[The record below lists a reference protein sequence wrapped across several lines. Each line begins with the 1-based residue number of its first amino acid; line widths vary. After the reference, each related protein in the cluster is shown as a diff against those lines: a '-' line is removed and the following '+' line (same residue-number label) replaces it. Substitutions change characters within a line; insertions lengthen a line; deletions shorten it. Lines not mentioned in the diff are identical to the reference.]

1 MARAKSALKVETT
14 ARSSTA
20 GPISAGNKPTT
31 SSRTKSS
38 CRPSTIPE
46 NSAVTD
52 VPDNSQIE
60 FTEENEDDNS
70 STIDD
75 NKKKRNKSSSHIVPT
90 TSPIPQKGQEGKISV
105 TSKLALSKNSSA
117 SSSTSDTRKQSSYS
131 STERKKSSTP
141 KLSSVSKTASAS
153 TSSSSNRSKISKS
166 KLDKTGVDDTGIV
179 GEDASLKEP
188 RKDSSNKSNLK
199 DNDKNKSHQATSDLS
214 SSSPSSR
221 QSVSSVSAAQQKPR
235 PGQSMH
241 SAGSAVAPILS
252 KQKKSNI
259 HSYEKDE
266 IDGISDSPR
275 KSVLSANETTRSGS
289 KNKTSN
295 TPERSNV
302 NTKAST
308 KPSHTGILKKSKN
321 SSEQES
327 NQHQVSSAIT
337 ETKHSTAS
345 SSTSPPESFPTN
357 STINEELVKKV
368 HPQNLLHL
376 RVAEQDVMDKLSGSM
391 DNLSTHVHASSGGS
405 SHASDPDISSGSDSP
420 VPQQSSSQSG
430 SETGHVSGRNDT
442 RAITP
447 IVSSASDS
455 EEHDSFPTMLDSM
468 GGSSFQAS
476 SPGATLTAV
485 SKINKRSE
493 SDGIVVAERPR
504 PDKQPVRRCESTD
517 DAGIFGS
524 GSHDT
529 TSDSLTSLPSE
540 TDRIQFPKN
549 IKTVSSAT
557 IVKGPEDATHGIGET
572 VQFRAHYFGNPEPR
586 VTWIKNSNR
595 ITVKD
600 LRVNIKTYSGE
611 STLIVKDLRAD
622 DSGKYE
628 VSIENEIGNDAAS
641 ASLSVEG
648 PPEPPSGRPYVSN
661 IDTSSL
667 TLAWYGSTYDG
678 GSMVTGYIVEMS
690 SWPITSDSRP
700 PEATDWTVVDSHH
713 TTSYI
718 VQNLDPGREYI
729 FRVKAENS
737 HGQSEPS
744 RVSEPVCFGMGGN
757 SGNEDELGAIEG
769 SGSSSN
775 REGSLARD
783 GSIHEDYVD
792 HDPTF
797 EAPFE
802 HRNVVI
808 EKGEV
813 FKQKYEIFEELGRG
827 RFGVVFKVKD
837 RSSGEHFAAKFIR
850 CRKSEEKVKV
860 RDEIEIMNSLAHSK
874 LLQLASAYE
883 NPREMIMVMEYI
895 GGGELFEKVVA
906 DDFTLTER
914 DCLLF
919 MRQICQAIGYMHEQ
933 YIVHLDLK
941 PENILCKSK
950 SSHQV
955 KIIDFGLARKLEP
968 GKDIRIL
975 FGTPEFVSPEVISYE
990 PVSTVSDMW
999 SVGVVCYVLLSG
1011 LSPFMGDSDVETF
1024 ANISG
1029 ISYDFEDEAFDSI
1042 SEEAKDFIRK
1052 LLVKFQNKRLTA
1064 AECLQ
1069 HRWLAQPEK
1078 DKNSWKEINTDKLKS
1093 FLLRRRWQKAA
1104 HAIRALGRF
1113 TSLGFHHD
1121 LKDSASSITA
1131 FSTQSANF

>member
-1 MARAKSALKVETT
+1 MREGNEEEAKC
-14 ARSSTA
+14 
-20 GPISAGNKPTT
+20 AGN
-31 SSRTKSS
+31 
-38 CRPSTIPE
+38 
-46 NSAVTD
+46 
-52 VPDNSQIE
+52 
-60 FTEENEDDNS
+60 NE
-70 STIDD
+70 
-75 NKKKRNKSSSHIVPT
+75 NKKNRNKSSSQIVPT
-90 TSPIPQKGQEGKISV
+90 KSSISQKNQEGKISV
-105 TSKLALSKNSSA
+105 TSRMALSKNSSA
-117 SSSTSDTRKQSSYS
+117 SNTGDSRKQSSYS
-131 STERKKSSTP
+131 STERKKSSTT
-141 KLSSVSKTASAS
+141 KLSSVTKTASS
-153 TSSSSNRSKISKS
+153 SVSSSTSNRSKISKS
-166 KLDKTGVDDTGIV
+166 VVDKESV
-179 GEDASLKEP
+179 
-188 RKDSSNKSNLK
+188 DSSGIIEEDDSQNESQKDFTNKSNAK
-199 DNDKNKSHQATSDLS
+199 KNDKNKSHQSTSELS
-214 SSSPSSR
+214 SSSPSNK
-221 QSVSSVSAAQQKPR
+221 QKLSSVSAVQQKPR
-235 PGQSMH
+235 PGKSMH
-241 SAGSAVAPILS
+241 STSYTDAPTS
-252 KQKKSNI
+252 SNQKKSNI
-259 HSYEKDE
+259 HSFEADE
-266 IDGISDSPR
+266 VDSIADSKK
-275 KSVLSANETTRSGS
+275 KSITSANDSTRSGS
-289 KNKTSN
+289 KNKAPSN
-295 TPERSNV
+295 T
-302 NTKAST
+302 
-308 KPSHTGILKKSKN
+308 KPGILKKSKN
-321 SSEQES
+321 YNEPGSK
-327 NQHQVSSAIT
+327 QHDASTFIPDS
-337 ETKHSTAS
+337 KHSTTS
-345 SSTSPPESFPTN
+345 SSLSDQTELPQDSFSTESTL
-357 STINEELVKKV
+357 NEELSEGSKKSY
-368 HPQNLLHL
+368 PQNLLHL
-376 RVAEQDVMDKLSGSM
+376 RVAEQDVMDKLSNSM

-405 SHASDPDISSGSDSP
+405 SQASDHDVSSGSDSP
-420 VPQQSSSQSG
+420 VPQQSGHEPG
-430 SETGHVSGRNDT
+430 SAPGRNDT

-455 EEHDSFPTMLDSM
+455 EETDSFPTMLESNS
-468 GGSSFQAS
+468 GPGYQAS
-476 SPGATLTAV
+476 SPGSTLSAV

-504 PDKQPVRRCESTD
+504 PDKQPVRRCESSD

-524 GSHDT
+524 GSNTNDVT
-529 TSDSLTSLPSE
+529 NNNFSNLPSE
-540 TDRIQFPKN
+540 SDRIQFPKN

-586 VTWIKNSNR
+586 VTWIKNGNR

-600 LRVNIKTYSGE
+600 LRINIKTYSGE

-628 VSIENEIGNDAAS
+628 VLIENEIGNDAAS

-744 RVSEPVCFGMGGN
+744 RVSEPVCIGMGGS
-757 SGNEDELGAIEG
+757 SGNEDELGVTEG
-769 SGSSSN
+769 GNTRESSMA
-775 REGSLARD
+775 REE
-783 GSIHEDYVD
+783 SIHEEYVD
-792 HDPTF
+792 HDPSF

-808 EKGEV
+808 EKGDV

-837 RSSGEHFAAKFIR
+837 RSSGEQFAAKFIR
-850 CRKSEEKVKV
+850 CRKSEEKIKV

-933 YIVHLDLK
+933 SIVHLDLK

>member
-1 MARAKSALKVETT
+1 MSSGIVARAKSALKVETN

-20 GPISAGNKPTT
+20 GPIATGPK
-31 SSRTKSS
+31 SSSPRTKSS
-38 CRPSTIPE
+38 YRPSTIPE
-46 NSAVTD
+46 NSEITGSSE
-52 VPDNSQIE
+52 NNQNE
-60 FTEENEDDNS
+60 LREGNEEEVNVAENNIS
-70 STIDD
+70 
-75 NKKKRNKSSSHIVPT
+75 KKTRNKSSSQKVPT
-90 TSPIPQKGQEGKISV
+90 KSAITEKNQEGKVSV
-105 TSKLALSKNSSA
+105 SSRMTLSKSSSA
-117 SSSTSDTRKQSSYS
+117 SSGPSDVRKSSSYS
-131 STERKKSSTP
+131 NAERKKTSTQ
-141 KLSSVSKTASAS
+141 KLSSANKTSSPSTSAS
-153 TSSSSNRSKISKS
+153 KFTPKKN
-166 KLDKTGVDDTGIV
+166 
-179 GEDASLKEP
+179 
-188 RKDSSNKSNLK
+188 
-199 DNDKNKSHQATSDLS
+199 DNDRNSPTTSELS
-214 SSSPSSR
+214 SSSPNSK
-221 QSVSSVSAAQQKPR
+221 QSVSSATTVQQKPR
-235 PGQSMH
+235 PGKSMH
-241 SAGSAVAPILS
+241 STTSTDPPKLS
-252 KQKKSNI
+252 NQKKLDI
-259 HSYEKDE
+259 HSFEADE
-266 IDGISDSPR
+266 VDGI
-275 KSVLSANETTRSGS
+275 EGS
-289 KNKTSN
+289 KTKSEISSNESTRLGTRNKTS
-295 TPERSNV
+295 SN
-302 NTKAST
+302 S
-308 KPSHTGILKKSKN
+308 KPSYTGILKKSKN
-321 SSEQES
+321 YNDQSSKPVE
-327 NQHQVSSAIT
+327 A
-337 ETKHSTAS
+337 
-345 SSTSPPESFPTN
+345 STSTKDTKPLSYESFPTEDN
-357 STINEELVKKV
+357 TNEELSERSMKSP
-368 HPQNLLHL
+368 PQNLLHL
-376 RVAEQDVMDKLSGSM
+376 RVAEQDVMDKLSNSM

-405 SHASDPDISSGSDSP
+405 SQASDHDVSSGSDSP
-420 VPQQSSSQSG
+420 VPQQPLSISPEPNDEG
-430 SETGHVSGRNDT
+430 GPIVGRNDT

-455 EEHDSFPTMLDSM
+455 EETDSFPTMMESKP
-468 GGSSFQAS
+468 GSGYQAT
-476 SPGATLTAV
+476 SPGSTLSAV

-504 PDKQPVRRCESTD
+504 PDKQPVRRCESSD

-524 GSHDT
+524 SSTSNDV
-529 TSDSLTSLPSE
+529 TSDSVSNMPTES
-540 TDRIQFPKN
+540 DRIQFPKN

-600 LRVNIKTYSGE
+600 LRINIKTYSGE

-628 VSIENEIGNDAAS
+628 VLIENEIGNDAAS

-757 SGNEDELGAIEG
+757 SGNEDELGGTEG
-769 SGSSSN
+769 GN
-775 REGSLARD
+775 TREGSLARED
-783 GSIHEDYVD
+783 SIHEEYVD

-837 RSSGEHFAAKFIR
+837 RSSGEQFAAKFIR
-850 CRKSEEKVKV
+850 CRKSEEKIKV
-860 RDEIEIMNSLAHSK
+860 RDEIEIMNSLAHTK

-933 YIVHLDLK
+933 SIVHLDLK

>member
-1 MARAKSALKVETT
+1 MRK
-14 ARSSTA
+14 
-20 GPISAGNKPTT
+20 GNEAEDNVANND
-31 SSRTKSS
+31 
-38 CRPSTIPE
+38 E
-46 NSAVTD
+46 N
-52 VPDNSQIE
+52 
-60 FTEENEDDNS
+60 
-70 STIDD
+70 
-75 NKKKRNKSSSHIVPT
+75 KKRNESSSQIVPT
-90 TSPIPQKGQEGKISV
+90 KTSISQKNQEGRISV
-105 TSKLALSKNSSA
+105 SSRMNLSKNNSTSN
-117 SSSTSDTRKQSSYS
+117 STSDTRKSFTYSNAERKRS
-131 STERKKSSTP
+131 STQ
-141 KLSSVSKTASAS
+141 KLSSVNKTESSSAPSSAS
-153 TSSSSNRSKISKS
+153 NIKTKKNDNNR
-166 KLDKTGVDDTGIV
+166 
-179 GEDASLKEP
+179 
-188 RKDSSNKSNLK
+188 
-199 DNDKNKSHQATSDLS
+199 SHQATSDLPS
-214 SSSPSSR
+214 SSLTSKQSISSTTG
-221 QSVSSVSAAQQKPR
+221 VQQKSR
-235 PGQSMH
+235 PGKSIN
-241 SAGSAVAPILS
+241 SAISTDPSTLSNPKKSTIESFEADVVDGSKKKSILS
-252 KQKKSNI
+252 SNA
-259 HSYEKDE
+259 STPL
-266 IDGISDSPR
+266 GAR
-275 KSVLSANETTRSGS
+275 
-289 KNKTSN
+289 NKTPSN
-295 TPERSNV
+295 S
-302 NTKAST
+302 
-308 KPSHTGILKKSKN
+308 KPSHAGILKKSKN
-321 SSEQES
+321 LNEQVPKQE
-327 NQHQVSSAIT
+327 
-337 ETKHSTAS
+337 ETS
-345 SSTSPPESFPTN
+345 SSINEIKPSSLDSFPTE
-357 STINEELVKKV
+357 STINEELCEGTKKA
-368 HPQNLLHL
+368 PLQNLLHL
-376 RVAEQDVMDKLSGSM
+376 RVAEQDVTDKLSRSM

-405 SHASDPDISSGSDSP
+405 SQASDHDISSGSDSP
-420 VPQQSSSQSG
+420 VPQQPLSISPEPTDERS
-430 SETGHVSGRNDT
+430 HASGRNDT

-455 EEHDSFPTMLDSM
+455 EETDSFPTMMESM
-468 GGSSFQAS
+468 SGNGYQATSPGSSLS
-476 SPGATLTAV
+476 AV

-504 PDKQPVRRCESTD
+504 PDKQPVRRCESSD

-524 GSHDT
+524 GSTSNDT
-529 TSDSLTSLPSE
+529 ASDSACNLPSE
-540 TDRIQFPKN
+540 SDRIQFPKN

-600 LRVNIKTYSGE
+600 LRINIKTYSGE

-628 VSIENEIGNDAAS
+628 VFIENEIGNDAAS

-757 SGNEDELGAIEG
+757 SGNEDELGTIEG
-769 SGSSSN
+769 GN
-775 REGSLARD
+775 TREGSLARED
-783 GSIHEDYVD
+783 SIHEEYVD

-808 EKGEV
+808 EKGDV

-837 RSSGEHFAAKFIR
+837 RSSGEQFAAKFIR
-850 CRKSEEKVKV
+850 CRKSEEKIKV

-933 YIVHLDLK
+933 SIVHLDLK